1 MPEVY
6 TICHLLYIEDLN
18 VYARTSRHLDQ
29 LIQIVEH
36 FTTDIRMEFCL
47 DKFGTLSM
55 RCGKEYLEGL
65 KNSEEI
71 VRPKDKTDTSILV

>member
-1 MPEVY
+1 MAEGY

-36 FTTDIRMEFCL
+36 FTTDIGMEFCL
-47 DKFGTLSM
+47 EKFGTLSM
-55 RCGKEYLEGL
+55 
-65 KNSEEI
+65 
-71 VRPKDKTDTSILV
+71 